1 MATNGASS
9 TANGSFRDNQYQS
22 TGQLSRDDGTTV
34 RNSWNDEYNQD
45 EARQN
50 GQPQHPAPQP
60 INNRKSNDSTNR
72 NLAGTN
78 ENINSNGNH
87 YNNDNNQAQTQT
99 QPDDEDAAAHQPWFR
114 RVAEKYGTLE
124 LDNKGSVARDH
135 LALGISTPTQ
145 RSGILWLTDTERTF
159 LAWLRTSLSF
169 ASIGI
174 AVTQLFRLNSSVS
187 CPPSQPTSTASNID
201 NINHNYQLQSP
212 LRSSPSLLEALLAP
226 PSYQSS
232 LDTIGLTATKGSSDQ
247 YRNIGKPL
255 GATFIGIA
263 ILILVIGFHRYFES
277 QYWIVRGKFPASR
290 GSVAL
295 ISFVAA
301 GLVISSF
308 VVVLVIAPNT
318 TEL

>member
-1 MATNGASS
+1 MATNGVSS
-9 TANGSFRDNQYQS
+9 TANGSFPDNQYQS
-22 TGQLSRDDGTTV
+22 TGQFSRDDGTTA

-50 GQPQHPAPQP
+50 GQSQHPALQP
-60 INNRKSNDSTNR
+60 ITNRKSNDSTNR

-78 ENINSNGNH
+78 ENINSSGNH
-87 YNNDNNQAQTQT
+87 CNNNNNQAQPQTQT
-99 QPDDEDAAAHQPWFR
+99 DEEDAAAHQPWFR

-135 LALGISTPTQ
+135 LAL
-145 RSGILWLTDTERTF
+145 ERTF

-201 NINHNYQLQSP
+201 NINNNYQLQSP
-212 LRSSPSLLEALLAP
+212 LRSSPSLLEVLLAP

-232 LDTIGLTATKGSSDQ
+232 LDTIGLTATKGSSGR

-295 ISFVAA
+295 VSFVAA

-308 VVVLVIAPNT
+308 VVILVIAPNT

>member
-1 MATNGASS
+1 MATNGVSS
-9 TANGSFRDNQYQS
+9 TANGSFLDNQYQS
-22 TGQLSRDDGTTV
+22 TGQFSRDDGTTA
-34 RNSWNDEYNQD
+34 RDSWNDEYNQD

-50 GQPQHPAPQP
+50 GQSQHPAPQP

-78 ENINSNGNH
+78 ENINSDGNH
-87 YNNDNNQAQTQT
+87 CNNNNNQAQPQTQT
-99 QPDDEDAAAHQPWFR
+99 DEEDATAHQPWFR

-135 LALGISTPTQ
+135 LAL
-145 RSGILWLTDTERTF
+145 ERTF

-201 NINHNYQLQSP
+201 NINNNYQLQNP
-212 LRSSPSLLEALLAP
+212 LRSSPSLLEVLLAP

-232 LDTIGLTATKGSSDQ
+232 LDTIGLTATKGSSGK

-295 ISFVAA
+295 VSFVAA

-308 VVVLVIAPNT
+308 VVILVIAPNT

>member
-1 MATNGASS
+1 MATNGVSS
-9 TANGSFRDNQYQS
+9 TANGSFLDNQYQS
-22 TGQLSRDDGTTV
+22 TGQLSRDDGTTA
-34 RNSWNDEYNQD
+34 RNSWNDDQ

-50 GQPQHPAPQP
+50 GQSQHAGPQP
-60 INNRKSNDSTNR
+60 INNRKSNDGTNR

-87 YNNDNNQAQTQT
+87 CTNNNNQAQPQTQT
-99 QPDDEDAAAHQPWFR
+99 DEEDAAAHQPWFR

-135 LALGISTPTQ
+135 LAL
-145 RSGILWLTDTERTF
+145 ERTF

-201 NINHNYQLQSP
+201 NINTNYQLQKP
-212 LRSSPSLLEALLAP
+212 LRSSPSLLEVLLAP
-226 PSYQSS
+226 PYQSS
-232 LDTIGLTATKGSSDQ
+232 LDTIGLTATKGSSGQ

-295 ISFVAA
+295 VSFVAA

-308 VVVLVIAPNT
+308 VVILVIAPNT